1 MSKHLLSRTTF
12 DRVLALPDV
21 NFDRLSE
28 AKKEQIANRCIELH
42 QELHLITEIE
52 GVKKFAG
59 AKYLYEQAL
68 QKTMEILGIE
78 ISEEEKEDLL
88 IEEFLSV

>member
-1 MSKHLLSRTTF
+1 MSKRVLSRTTF
-12 DRVLALPDV
+12 DRVLSLPEV
-21 NFDRLSE
+21 NFDRLSD
-28 AKKEQIANRCIELH
+28 AKKQQIANRCIELH
-42 QELHLITEIE
+42 QELHLVTEIE
-52 GVKKFAG
+52 GVKKFSG